1 MKDIIIVGIS
11 NAGRLH
17 LQSYNKL
24 KEKGRIFLV
33 DNQKE
38 DNELKIYKT
47 IGEVLKENKLN
58 SDDVVVDICT
68 PKDIFYQI
76 IDECINLNIKN
87 ILVEKP
93 FILKKDFIEK
103 HKDLKLIMVQNYLY
117 SKILGDMKRYIL
129 ENKLEVKSIYTNFSK
144 NRIQESIKGRGMS
157 KGKVTRNIEI
167 EMPHQIYIANYLAG
181 DYKEDNVLL
190 LEEKDLCYED
200 IVLPKH
206 GYSKI
211 ICIKDNVIVTHISDL
226 TTNIVTREVIVICST
241 NIVIKGE
248 FLVYDKKCNL
258 TKLGKMEVL
267 KDGIEIFQRKYE
279 KDDNIYE
286 NIKDAYNYFNSKNID
301 KKYEERLSKFGK
313 EFSKY
318 MEM

>member
-1 MKDIIIVGIS
+1 MKDIIIIGVS
-11 NAGRLH
+11 KAGRLH

-24 KEKGRIFLV
+24 KEKGKIFLV

-47 IGEVLKENKLN
+47 IEEVLNENKLDSN
-58 SDDVVVDICT
+58 DVVVDICT
-68 PKDIFYQI
+68 PKEVFYQI

-93 FILKKDFIEK
+93 FIVKKELLENHNELKI
-103 HKDLKLIMVQNYLY
+103 IMIQNYLY
-117 SKILGDMKRYIL
+117 SKILEDMKKYIM
-129 ENKLEVKSIYTNFSK
+129 ENKLEVKAIYTNFSK

-157 KGKVTRNIEI
+157 NGKVTRNIEI
-167 EMPHQIYIANYLAG
+167 EMPHQIYMANYLAG
-181 DYKEDNVLL
+181 DYKEDNLLL

-206 GYSKI
+206 GYGKI
-211 ICIKDNVIVTHISDL
+211 ICKKDNIMVTHISDL
-226 TTNIVTREVIVICST
+226 TSNTVTRDVIVICSS
-241 NIVIKGE
+241 NVIVKGE
-248 FLVYDKKCNL
+248 FLVYDKKFNL
-258 TKLGKMEVL
+258 TKPGKMQVL
-267 KDGIEIFQRKYE
+267 KDGIEIFQKTYE

-286 NIKDAYNYFNSKNID
+286 CIKDAYKYFNSDNID
-301 KKYEERLSKFGK
+301 KKYEERLIKFGT

-318 MEM
+318 IEM